1 MELNIL
7 ISFGFGVLS
16 FFSPCV
22 LPIVPGFFASFS
34 LEKNNKSKKIWSSL
48 QFVLGF
54 SFVFISLGALAT
66 SLGSFFTRNSSALGQ
81 VSGVVI
87 ILFGLFLLFPNLNTR
102 YFYGENIFK
111 FGNIN
116 KFKFLIMGFAFGFG
130 FTPCIGPVLGA
141 LLALSSNAETI
152 NIGVTYLLY
161 FSLGMGLPFLISG
174 FLIDKINL
182 NNSLF
187 RNIQKYSSSLSG
199 LILISIGFLI
209 FTDRMY
215 ILASFFQDLL
225 LALNLDRLINIY
237 L

>member
-34 LEKNNKSKKIWSSL
+34 LEKNNKTKKIWSSL

-225 LALNLDRLINIY
+225 LALNLDRLSNI
-237 L
+237 

>member
-1 MELNIL
+1 MEINIL

-34 LEKNNKSKKIWSSL
+34 LAKNNKTKKIWSSL

-81 VSGVVI
+81 LSGAVI

-111 FGNIN
+111 FGSIN

-152 NIGVTYLLY
+152 NIGVTYLMY

-199 LILISIGFLI
+199 LILISIGYLI
-209 FTDRMY
+209 FSDRMY

-225 LALNLDRLINIY
+225 VSLNLDRLSNI
-237 L
+237 

>member
-1 MELNIL
+1 
-7 ISFGFGVLS
+7 
-16 FFSPCV
+16 
-22 LPIVPGFFASFS
+22 
-34 LEKNNKSKKIWSSL
+34 
-48 QFVLGF
+48 
-54 SFVFISLGALAT
+54 
-66 SLGSFFTRNSSALGQ
+66 
-81 VSGVVI
+81 
-87 ILFGLFLLFPNLNTR
+87 LLFPNLNTR

-111 FGNIN
+111 FGSIN

-152 NIGVTYLLY
+152 NIGVTYLMY

-174 FLIDKINL
+174 LLIDKINL

-199 LILISIGFLI
+199 LILISIGYLI
-209 FTDRMY
+209 FSDRMY

-225 LALNLDRLINIY
+225 VSLNLDRLSNI
-237 L
+237 

>member
-34 LEKNNKSKKIWSSL
+34 LEKNNKTKKIWSSL

-81 VSGVVI
+81 VSGAVI

-111 FGNIN
+111 FGSIN

-225 LALNLDRLINIY
+225 LALNLDRLSNI
-237 L
+237 

>member
-161 FSLGMGLPFLISG
+161 FSLGMGLPFIISG

-225 LALNLDRLINIY
+225 LALNLDRLSNI
-237 L
+237 

>member
-34 LEKNNKSKKIWSSL
+34 LEKNNKTKKIWSSL

-66 SLGSFFTRNSSALGQ
+66 SLGSFFARNSSALGQ
-81 VSGVVI
+81 LSGAVI

-111 FGNIN
+111 FGSIN

-152 NIGVTYLLY
+152 NIGVTYLMY

-174 FLIDKINL
+174 LLIDKINL

-199 LILISIGFLI
+199 LILISIGYLI
-209 FTDRMY
+209 FSDRMY

-225 LALNLDRLINIY
+225 VSLNLDRLSNI
-237 L
+237 

>member
-34 LEKNNKSKKIWSSL
+34 LEKNNKTKKIWSSL

-66 SLGSFFTRNSSALGQ
+66 SLGSFFTRNSSTLGQ
-81 VSGVVI
+81 LSGVVI

-111 FGNIN
+111 FGSIN

-152 NIGVTYLLY
+152 NIGVTYLMY

-174 FLIDKINL
+174 LLIDKINL

-199 LILISIGFLI
+199 LILISIGYLI
-209 FTDRMY
+209 FSDRMY

-225 LALNLDRLINIY
+225 VSLNLDRLSNI
-237 L
+237 

>member
-116 KFKFLIMGFAFGFG
+116 KFKFIIMGFAFGFG

-225 LALNLDRLINIY
+225 LALNLDRLSNI
-237 L
+237 

>member
-34 LEKNNKSKKIWSSL
+34 LEKNNKTKKIWSSL

-81 VSGVVI
+81 VSGAVI

-111 FGNIN
+111 FGSIN

-152 NIGVTYLLY
+152 NIGVTYLMY
-161 FSLGMGLPFLISG
+161 FSLGMGLPFLIFG
-174 FLIDKINL
+174 LLIDKVNL

-199 LILISIGFLI
+199 LILISIGYLI
-209 FTDRMY
+209 FSDRMY

-225 LALNLDRLINIY
+225 VSLNLDRLSNI
-237 L
+237 

>member
-34 LEKNNKSKKIWSSL
+34 LEKNNKTKKIWSSL

-66 SLGSFFTRNSSALGQ
+66 SLGSFFTRNSSTLGQ
-81 VSGVVI
+81 LSGAVI

-111 FGNIN
+111 FGSIN

-152 NIGVTYLLY
+152 NIGVTYLMY

-174 FLIDKINL
+174 LLIDKINL

-199 LILISIGFLI
+199 LILISIGYLI
-209 FTDRMY
+209 FSDRMY

-225 LALNLDRLINIY
+225 VSLNLDRLSNI
-237 L
+237 

>member
-225 LALNLDRLINIY
+225 LALNLDRLSNI
-237 L
+237 

>member
-111 FGNIN
+111 FGSIN

-199 LILISIGFLI
+199 LILISIGYLI
-209 FTDRMY
+209 FSDRMY

-225 LALNLDRLINIY
+225 VSLNLDRLSNI
-237 L
+237 

>member
-34 LEKNNKSKKIWSSL
+34 LEKNNKTKKIWSSL

-81 VSGVVI
+81 VSGAVI

-111 FGNIN
+111 FGSIN

-152 NIGVTYLLY
+152 NIGVTYLMY
-161 FSLGMGLPFLISG
+161 FSLGMGLPFVIFGL
-174 FLIDKINL
+174 LIDKINL

-199 LILISIGFLI
+199 LILISIGYLI
-209 FTDRMY
+209 FSDRMY

-225 LALNLDRLINIY
+225 VSLNLDRLSNI
-237 L
+237 

>member
-34 LEKNNKSKKIWSSL
+34 LEKNNKTKKIWSSL

-81 VSGVVI
+81 LSGAVI

-111 FGNIN
+111 FGSIN

-152 NIGVTYLLY
+152 NIGVTYLMY

-174 FLIDKINL
+174 LLIDKINL
-182 NNSLF
+182 KNSLF

-199 LILISIGFLI
+199 LILISIGYLI
-209 FTDRMY
+209 FSDRMY

-225 LALNLDRLINIY
+225 VSLNLDRLSNI
-237 L
+237 

>member
-34 LEKNNKSKKIWSSL
+34 LEKNNKTKKIWSSL

-81 VSGVVI
+81 LSGAVI

-111 FGNIN
+111 FGSIN

-141 LLALSSNAETI
+141 LLALSSNADTI
-152 NIGVTYLLY
+152 NIGVTYLMY

-174 FLIDKINL
+174 LLIDKINL

-199 LILISIGFLI
+199 LILISIGYLI
-209 FTDRMY
+209 FSDRMY

-225 LALNLDRLINIY
+225 VSLNLDRLSNI
-237 L
+237 

>member
-34 LEKNNKSKKIWSSL
+34 LEKNNKTKKIWSSL

-81 VSGVVI
+81 VSGAVI

-111 FGNIN
+111 FGSIN

-152 NIGVTYLLY
+152 NIGVTYLMY

-174 FLIDKINL
+174 LLIDKINL
-182 NNSLF
+182 NNSFF

-199 LILISIGFLI
+199 LILISIGYLI
-209 FTDRMY
+209 FSDRMY

-225 LALNLDRLINIY
+225 VSLNLDRLSNI
-237 L
+237 

>member
-34 LEKNNKSKKIWSSL
+34 LEKNNKTKKIWSSL

-66 SLGSFFTRNSSALGQ
+66 SLGSFFTRNSSTLGQ
-81 VSGVVI
+81 LSGAVI

-111 FGNIN
+111 FGSIN

-152 NIGVTYLLY
+152 NIGVTYLMY

-174 FLIDKINL
+174 LLIDKINL

-187 RNIQKYSSSLSG
+187 KNIQKYSSSLSG
-199 LILISIGFLI
+199 LILISIGYLI
-209 FTDRMY
+209 FSDRMY

-225 LALNLDRLINIY
+225 VSLNLDRLSNI
-237 L
+237 

>member
-111 FGNIN
+111 FGSIN

-152 NIGVTYLLY
+152 NIGVTYLMY
-161 FSLGMGLPFLISG
+161 FSLGMGLPFLIFG
-174 FLIDKINL
+174 LLIDKINL

-199 LILISIGFLI
+199 LILISIGYLI
-209 FTDRMY
+209 FSDRMY

-225 LALNLDRLINIY
+225 VSLNLDRLSNI
-237 L
+237 

>member
-34 LEKNNKSKKIWSSL
+34 LEKNNKTKKIWSSL

-81 VSGVVI
+81 VSGAVI

-111 FGNIN
+111 FGSIN

-152 NIGVTYLLY
+152 NIGVVYLMY
-161 FSLGMGLPFLISG
+161 FSLGMGLPFLIFG
-174 FLIDKINL
+174 LLIDKINL

-199 LILISIGFLI
+199 LILISIGYLI
-209 FTDRMY
+209 FSDRMY

-225 LALNLDRLINIY
+225 VSLNLDRLSNI
-237 L
+237 

>member
-34 LEKNNKSKKIWSSL
+34 LEKNKKTKKIWSSL

-81 VSGVVI
+81 LSGAVI

-111 FGNIN
+111 FGSIN

-152 NIGVTYLLY
+152 NIGVTYLMY

-174 FLIDKINL
+174 LLIDKINL

-199 LILISIGFLI
+199 LILISIGYLI
-209 FTDRMY
+209 FSDRMY

-225 LALNLDRLINIY
+225 VSLNLDRLSNI
-237 L
+237 

>member
-34 LEKNNKSKKIWSSL
+34 LEKNNKTKKIWSSL

-81 VSGVVI
+81 VSGAVI

-111 FGNIN
+111 FGSIN

-152 NIGVTYLLY
+152 NIGVTYLVY
-161 FSLGMGLPFLISG
+161 FSLGMGLPFLIFG
-174 FLIDKINL
+174 LLIDKINL

-199 LILISIGFLI
+199 LILISIGYLI
-209 FTDRMY
+209 FSDRMY
-215 ILASFFQDLL
+215 ILASFFQELL
-225 LALNLDRLINIY
+225 VSLNLDRLSNI
-237 L
+237 

>member
-34 LEKNNKSKKIWSSL
+34 LEKNNKTKKIWSSL

-81 VSGVVI
+81 VSGAVI

-111 FGNIN
+111 FGSIS

-152 NIGVTYLLY
+152 NIGVTYLMY

-199 LILISIGFLI
+199 LILISIGYLI
-209 FTDRMY
+209 FSDRMY

-225 LALNLDRLINIY
+225 VSLNLDRLSNI
-237 L
+237 

>member
-34 LEKNNKSKKIWSSL
+34 LEKNNKTKKIWSSL

-66 SLGSFFTRNSSALGQ
+66 SLGSFFTKNSSALGQ
-81 VSGVVI
+81 LSGAVI

-111 FGNIN
+111 FRSIN

-152 NIGVTYLLY
+152 NIGVTYLMY

-174 FLIDKINL
+174 LLIDKINL

-199 LILISIGFLI
+199 LILISIGYLI
-209 FTDRMY
+209 FSDRMY

-225 LALNLDRLINIY
+225 VSLNLDRLSNI
-237 L
+237 

>member
-34 LEKNNKSKKIWSSL
+34 LEKNNKTKKIWSSL

-81 VSGVVI
+81 ASGAVI

-111 FGNIN
+111 FGSIN

-152 NIGVTYLLY
+152 NIGVTYLMY

-174 FLIDKINL
+174 LLIDKINL

-199 LILISIGFLI
+199 LILISIGYLI
-209 FTDRMY
+209 FSDRMY

-225 LALNLDRLINIY
+225 VSLNLDRLSNI
-237 L
+237 

>member
-34 LEKNNKSKKIWSSL
+34 LEKNNKTKKIWSSL

-81 VSGVVI
+81 LSGAII

-111 FGNIN
+111 FGSIN

-152 NIGVTYLLY
+152 NIGVTYLMY

-174 FLIDKINL
+174 LLIDKINL

-187 RNIQKYSSSLSG
+187 RNIQKYSSSFSG
-199 LILISIGFLI
+199 LILISIGYLI
-209 FTDRMY
+209 FSDRMY

-225 LALNLDRLINIY
+225 VSLNLDRLSNI
-237 L
+237 

>member
-34 LEKNNKSKKIWSSL
+34 LEKNNKTKKIWSSL

-81 VSGVVI
+81 VSGAVI
-87 ILFGLFLLFPNLNTR
+87 ILFGLFLVFPNLNTR

-111 FGNIN
+111 FGSIN

-152 NIGVTYLLY
+152 NIGVTYLMY

-174 FLIDKINL
+174 LLIDKINL

-199 LILISIGFLI
+199 LILISIGYLI
-209 FTDRMY
+209 FSDRMY
-215 ILASFFQDLL
+215 ILASFFQELL
-225 LALNLDRLINIY
+225 VSLNLDRLSNI
-237 L
+237 

>member
-34 LEKNNKSKKIWSSL
+34 LEKNNKTKKIWSSL

-81 VSGVVI
+81 ASGAVI

-111 FGNIN
+111 FGSIN

-152 NIGVTYLLY
+152 NIGVTYLMY
-161 FSLGMGLPFLISG
+161 FSLGMGLPFLIFG
-174 FLIDKINL
+174 LLIDKINL

-199 LILISIGFLI
+199 LILISIGYLI
-209 FTDRMY
+209 FSDRMY

-225 LALNLDRLINIY
+225 VSLNLDRLSNI
-237 L
+237 

>member
-34 LEKNNKSKKIWSSL
+34 LEKNNKTKKIWSSL

-81 VSGVVI
+81 VSGAVI

-111 FGNIN
+111 FGSIN

-152 NIGVTYLLY
+152 NIGVTYLMY

-199 LILISIGFLI
+199 LILISIGYLI
-209 FTDRMY
+209 FSDRMY

-225 LALNLDRLINIY
+225 VSLNLDRLSNI
-237 L
+237 

>member
-34 LEKNNKSKKIWSSL
+34 LEKNNKTKKIWSSL

-81 VSGVVI
+81 VSGAVI

-111 FGNIN
+111 FGSIN

-152 NIGVTYLLY
+152 NIGVTYLMC

-174 FLIDKINL
+174 LLIDKINL

-199 LILISIGFLI
+199 LILISIGYLI
-209 FTDRMY
+209 FSDRMY
-215 ILASFFQDLL
+215 ILASFFQDLFVS
-225 LALNLDRLINIY
+225 LNLDRLSNI
-237 L
+237 

>member
-34 LEKNNKSKKIWSSL
+34 LEKNNKTKKIWSSL

-81 VSGVVI
+81 VSGAVI

-111 FGNIN
+111 FGSIN

-152 NIGVTYLLY
+152 NIGVIYLMY
-161 FSLGMGLPFLISG
+161 FSLVMGLPFLISG
-174 FLIDKINL
+174 LLIDKINL

-199 LILISIGFLI
+199 LILISIGYLI
-209 FTDRMY
+209 FSDRMY

-225 LALNLDRLINIY
+225 VSLNLDRLSNI
-237 L
+237 

>member
-34 LEKNNKSKKIWSSL
+34 LEKNNKTKKIWSSL

-81 VSGVVI
+81 VSGAVI

-111 FGNIN
+111 FGSIN

-152 NIGVTYLLY
+152 NIGVTYLMY

-174 FLIDKINL
+174 LLIDKINL

-187 RNIQKYSSSLSG
+187 RNIQKYS
-199 LILISIGFLI
+199 
-209 FTDRMY
+209 RK
-215 ILASFFQDLL
+215 
-225 LALNLDRLINIY
+225 
-237 L
+237 

>member
-34 LEKNNKSKKIWSSL
+34 LEKNNKTKKIWSSL

-81 VSGVVI
+81 ASGAVI

-111 FGNIN
+111 FGSIN

-152 NIGVTYLLY
+152 NIGVVYLMY
-161 FSLGMGLPFLISG
+161 FSLGMGLPFLIFG
-174 FLIDKINL
+174 LLIDKINL

-187 RNIQKYSSSLSG
+187 RNIQKT
-199 LILISIGFLI
+199 IP
-209 FTDRMY
+209 
-215 ILASFFQDLL
+215 
-225 LALNLDRLINIY
+225 
-237 L
+237 

>member
-34 LEKNNKSKKIWSSL
+34 LEKNNKTKKIWSSL

-111 FGNIN
+111 FGSFN

-152 NIGVTYLLY
+152 NIGVTYLMY

-174 FLIDKINL
+174 LLIDKINL

-199 LILISIGFLI
+199 LILISIGYLI
-209 FTDRMY
+209 FSDRMY

-225 LALNLDRLINIY
+225 VSLNLDRLSNI
-237 L
+237 

>member
-1 MELNIL
+1 MEINIL

-34 LEKNNKSKKIWSSL
+34 LEKNNKTKKIWSSL

-81 VSGVVI
+81 VSGAVI

-111 FGNIN
+111 FGSIN

-152 NIGVTYLLY
+152 NIGVTYLMY

-199 LILISIGFLI
+199 LILISIGYLI
-209 FTDRMY
+209 FSDRMY

-225 LALNLDRLINIY
+225 VSLNLDRLSNI
-237 L
+237 

>member
-34 LEKNNKSKKIWSSL
+34 LEKNNKTKKIWSSL

-87 ILFGLFLLFPNLNTR
+87 ILFGLFLLFPNLNSR

-225 LALNLDRLINIY
+225 LALNLDRLSNI
-237 L
+237 

>member
-34 LEKNNKSKKIWSSL
+34 LEKNNKTKKIWSSL

-81 VSGVVI
+81 VSGAVI

-111 FGNIN
+111 FGSIN

-130 FTPCIGPVLGA
+130 FTPCIGPVLVA

-152 NIGVTYLLY
+152 NIRVTYLMY

-199 LILISIGFLI
+199 LILISIGYLI
-209 FTDRMY
+209 FSDRMY

-225 LALNLDRLINIY
+225 VSLNLDRLSNI
-237 L
+237 